1 MSGLLSGLQIGLSTL
16 MAHQQ
21 AINVTSHNIANV
33 NTPGYQRQR
42 INLNEMN
49 APSGRINPP
58 MMGMG
63 VYAKGV
69 SRFATPFI
77 DQQIRRQNGAQSYA
91 ENTENLLR
99 DVESVLTEP
108 ASSGIAAALDGFWQ
122 AWQDLTVAPTEKA
135 TRIALT
141 QSAKQL
147 TSTIR
152 EAHSFIDQL
161 KSNLNTQIAS
171 EVNRVN
177 DISVQLDDLNEQII
191 QANARSGGK
200 DGALPLEQL
209 RDSLIFELSGIID
222 FDLSFQDGGMAR
234 VNVGNYALV
243 NDGGPKPVKLDDS
256 MNLVWADSDVPVKL
270 STGSLKSLI
279 DLRDSTLPNIL
290 SEMDTLAVGLMEAV
304 NDIHRNGY
312 GIDGTSGLDFF
323 TGEDA
328 ATINVNPS
336 IESFPEAIASA
347 GEPGRIGDISA
358 ALAIAGLSN
367 SPSMGNNSPISINGY
382 FRSIVTNLGMDIQR
396 SKASADSS
404 QSVVEHL
411 EDRRQAISGVSMD
424 EEVASLIGYEKAF
437 QAGARIINV
446 VDEMLDQ
453 VINRMGLVGR

>member
-33 NTPGYQRQR
+33 NTNGYQRQR
-42 INLNEMN
+42 VNLSELN

-63 VYAKGV
+63 VFTKGV
-69 SRFATPFI
+69 SRYATPFI
-77 DQQIRRQNGAQSYA
+77 DQQIRRQNGAQNYA
-91 ENTENLLR
+91 ETTENLLR

-108 ASSGIAAALDGFWQ
+108 AASGIAAALDGFWQ
-122 AWQDLTVAPTEKA
+122 SWQDLTVAPTEKA

-152 EAHSFIDQL
+152 EANSFIAQL
-161 KSNLNTQIAS
+161 RSNLDTQIVS
-171 EVNRVN
+171 QVNRVN
-177 DISVQLDDLNEQII
+177 DISVQIDDLNEQII
-191 QANARSGGK
+191 QANATAGGK

-209 RDSLIFELSGIID
+209 RDSLLFELSGIID

-243 NDGGPKPVKLDDS
+243 NDGGPKEIGLDDS
-256 MNLVWADSDVPVKL
+256 MNLVWTDSDVPVKL
-270 STGSLKSLI
+270 STGELQSLI
-279 DLRDSTLPNIL
+279 DLRDEKLPDVL
-290 SEMDTLAVGLMEAV
+290 GQLDKFAVGLMEAV
-304 NDIHRNGY
+304 NSVHRNGY
-312 GIDGTSGLDFF
+312 GIDGTTGLDFF
-323 TGEDA
+323 SGEDSS
-328 ATINVNPS
+328 TITVNPS
-336 IESFPEAIASA
+336 IETFPEAIASA
-347 GEPGRIGDISA
+347 GEPGRIGDITA
-358 ALAIAGLSN
+358 ALEIAGLSTELTTIDGSN
-367 SPSMGNNSPISINGY
+367 ISINGY
-382 FRSIVTNLGMDIQR
+382 FRSVITDLGMNIQR
-396 SKASADSS
+396 AEASAESS
-404 QSVVEHL
+404 RTVVEHL
-411 EDRRQAISGVSMD
+411 DDRRQAISGVSMD

>member
-1 MSGLLSGLQIGLSTL
+1 
-16 MAHQQ
+16 
-21 AINVTSHNIANV
+21 
-33 NTPGYQRQR
+33 
-42 INLNEMN
+42 
-49 APSGRINPP
+49 
-58 MMGMG
+58 
-63 VYAKGV
+63 
-69 SRFATPFI
+69 
-77 DQQIRRQNGAQSYA
+77 
-91 ENTENLLR
+91 
-99 DVESVLTEP
+99 
-108 ASSGIAAALDGFWQ
+108 
-122 AWQDLTVAPTEKA
+122 
-135 TRIALT
+135 
-141 QSAKQL
+141 
-147 TSTIR
+147 
-152 EAHSFIDQL
+152 
-161 KSNLNTQIAS
+161 
-171 EVNRVN
+171 
-177 DISVQLDDLNEQII
+177 
-191 QANARSGGK
+191 
-200 DGALPLEQL
+200 
-209 RDSLIFELSGIID
+209 
-222 FDLSFQDGGMAR
+222 
-234 VNVGNYALV
+234 
-243 NDGGPKPVKLDDS
+243 
-256 MNLVWADSDVPVKL
+256 VKL
-270 STGSLKSLI
+270 STGGLKSLI

-312 GIDGTSGLDFF
+312 GIDGTTGLDFF

-336 IESFPEAIASA
+336 IENFPEAIASA

-367 SPSMGNNSPISINGY
+367 APSMGNNSPISINGY